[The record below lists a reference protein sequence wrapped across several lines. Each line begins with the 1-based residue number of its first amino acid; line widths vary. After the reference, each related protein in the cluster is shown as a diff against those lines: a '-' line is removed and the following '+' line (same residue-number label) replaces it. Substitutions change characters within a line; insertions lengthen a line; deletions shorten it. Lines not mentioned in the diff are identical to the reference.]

1 MKFSKSTLS
10 FYDPALGGNIPSDAV
25 DITDAQHTLLLA
37 GQASGQSIVA
47 DATGAP
53 VLQAPAAP
61 TPDEIAA
68 EYEAF
73 GQTTLDA
80 LAKSWGYDSLLS
92 AASYASSSVTQYAAD
107 AKALIAWRDAFWQA
121 AFTLEADVK
130 AGTKPMPATAA
141 DFVALMPAAP
151 TRT

>member
-1 MKFSKSTLS
+1 MFYSKSTGG
-10 FYDPALGGNIPSDAV
+10 FYLPAIHGDKIPADAV
-25 DITDAQHTLLLA
+25 QVKDSDYAALMAA
-37 GQASGQSIVA
+37 GGAIVANASGY
-47 DATGAP
+47 P

-68 EYEAF
+68 GYEAF

-92 AASYASSSVTQYAAD
+92 AASYAASSVTQYAAD

-121 AFTLEADVK
+121 AFALEAAVK